1 MRIKVFPNPTK
12 GTLNIESDFV
22 PKEIINYKIVDIL
35 GSLLF
40 ERNVN
45 YTSEI
50 KELINLNN
58 ISSNMVFLIISEGD
72 KVIDVRRVIKEK

>member
-1 MRIKVFPNPTK
+1 MMLLQVTSIFLARKFVIQIKPAPF
-12 GTLNIESDFV
+12 
-22 PKEIINYKIVDIL
+22 INYKIVDIL
-35 GSLLF
+35 GYLLF

-50 KELINLNN
+50 KDLINLNN

-72 KVIDVRRVIKEK
+72 KVIDVRRVINEK